1 MTFAE
6 AKAHEDKISAQLHE
20 AKALLD
26 EIEAHA
32 RKKKAQAEI
41 ETITDL
47 KTKKQAIDKKWE
59 DLKSAGEAK
68 VGSQIKTDIEADIA
82 KFKASLDHFRAKRKS
97 QSAAK

>member
-26 EIEAHA
+26 EIEAHS

-47 KTKKQAIDKKWE
+47 KARKQEIDKKWQ

-68 VGSQIKTDIEADIA
+68 VGSQVKADIEADIA

-97 QSAAK
+97 